1 MATTTIHSITVT
13 GNTALVKGQGPANA
27 RIFVAIKTAG
37 TMLGQGTSFGSGNFE
52 IQTHNLNPG
61 TYIAE
66 RENWRKTVL

>member
-37 TMLGQGTSFGSGNFE
+37 IMLGQGTSFGSGNLEFRL
-52 IQTHNLNPG
+52 T
-61 TYIAE
+61 T
-66 RENWRKTVL
+66 